1 MHKCVLYRQTRR
13 KNSMFSNMER
23 DFLCVCT
30 PETFV
35 SAKDSKFSGFSD
47 AVPAALRY
55 AVLRWCWPL
64 IRGIKY
70 LRLPSWSIIPSIM
83 FERLSRTLTNAALR
97 PWNRSRGRA
106 DRMSLPRMTRHLS
119 PKPQNVRRTFWA
131 VPLSDGRWKNCG
143 SIFLPKRS
151 SRRSALK
158 HFEVFC
164 MRKRSNFDARKH
176 GKSATT
182 RGLTLKKT
190 DSPVRKPAR
199 GQWSHDFIRRV
210 WPAGNSAATGA
221 GLVRNRSS
229 EAAAGHLYP
238 NPRRAAL
245 AGLLRC
251 SQEKAVGLYA
261 TPQTA
266 SGVSGSLE
274 VFAEEVSQRL
284 AHSPDFG
291 QLLPAPQRESAA
303 VLSQEQYSFD
313 LDADQRIMAQSYRVS
328 VHPCQGIRHSWNQ
341 LSKSSGTQNLL
352 E

>member
-13 KNSMFSNMER
+13 KNSMFSSMER

-35 SAKDSKFSGFSD
+35 SARVSTFSGFS
-47 AVPAALRY
+47 AAAPVGLRC
-55 AVLRWCWPL
+55 VEPRLFWPP
-64 IRGIKY
+64 IRGIKC
-70 LRLPSWSIIPSIM
+70 LPLPTWFIIPSIM
-83 FERLSRTLTNAALR
+83 FGRLSRTLTTAALKL
-97 PWNRSRGRA
+97 WIQSRVRV
-106 DRMSLPRMTRHLS
+106 DRMNSPKMTRHLL
-119 PKPQNVRRTFWA
+119 PKPPSVRRIFWA

-158 HFEVFC
+158 HFGGFC

-182 RGLTLKKT
+182 RSLTLKKT

-210 WPAGNSAATGA
+210 WPSGNSAATRA
-221 GLVRNRSS
+221 GLVRNRPS
-229 EAAAGHLYP
+229 EAVAGHVYP
-238 NPRRAAL
+238 TPRGAAL
-245 AGLLRC
+245 ACLLRC
-251 SQEKAVGLYA
+251 PQEKAVGLYA
-261 TPQTA
+261 ASQTA
-266 SGVSGSLE
+266 SGIPGCIE
-274 VFAEEVSQRL
+274 AFTEEVSQR
-284 AHSPDFG
+284 ATHSSDFG
-291 QLLPAPQRESAA
+291 QLFAAPQRESAA
-303 VLSQEQYSFD
+303 VLQQEQYSFD
-313 LDADQRIMAQSYRVS
+313 LDANQCIMAQSYRMS

-341 LSKSSGTQNLL
+341 LSKSSGTQNFL